1 MARLRAAAA
10 AAVRSSSP
18 AKRKVQGRDEDGD
31 GDGDEDEL
39 PDLAALLFS
48 GRTNGGG
55 GGVATSF
62 EPSTTRDY
70 DVGAAGA
77 RRSPRKRAESS
88 QRQLPETQPQRQ
100 RDVKEEQA
108 PRGSPRKRDRAKQ
121 KRHVKVVEE
130 EVVESE
136 EVAQQS
142 AQQQWQWRW
151 EQRPLKL
158 AHVNSLLLPLS
169 QIALGDEND
178 EKDDERRAWVP
189 EARAKSGPA
198 ESVPPEKEKKKKK
211 LNAILGVIDEGG
223 DKENEKLRGVATL
236 RGSKP
241 QTTSSFVLKEARCND
256 DTEDSV
262 IEEEDEEDTDLS
274 GFVVDDEADLSIHI
288 SSGES
293 DVDTRK
299 PKRGKRKLQRGRQA
313 LESED
318 EVDRNAED
326 SITVDVGSLAK
337 DLFGLKLEPSRR
349 ELPAPQKREIEV
361 VDLTGSPEKSSNA
374 SPATRSPVKRSSSST
389 DPDNDAILK
398 FSPPR
403 AYSPIKLAPKA
414 LPFPTARSTTPSP
427 PAEPASRP
435 TTPTRT
441 TTPPRPV
448 SPTKLKSPSKAHLLS
463 PSKRGDAA
471 PRSPHRPSVDAF
483 WSSDVVNTWHDQF
496 SPKKAP
502 VTSPRKNR
510 LAQFSLWADE
520 ESEEDSQGTRDTSDP
535 PTPCTSPRKART
547 MMQSPEKKRVAEE
560 KRARKEF
567 AGSREGAAREL
578 LAELDT
584 KIAQGKLASMSDST
598 GGVKIVWSKTLRST
612 AGRANWRR
620 TVTKSGGSGSPIKGS
635 PMKSSG
641 DVLVQHY
648 ASIELAEKV
657 IDSNEKLANTLAHE
671 FCHLANFMV
680 SNVRDQPHGA
690 SFRAWAERVTRE
702 FAGSGKEA
710 WRQVEVTTKHSYAIN
725 HKYLWVCAGREMTDA
740 ARWLRMEEG
749 EGEEDGCG
757 AEYGRHSKSIDTE
770 KHRCGKCKGVLV
782 QVRPVPRRV
791 EAKRLSPRKNLFQKR
806 VKSGDGEDAVA
817 ELGRALEVVELSD

>member
-1 MARLRAAAA
+1 MARLRAAAAA

-18 AKRKVQGRDEDGD
+18 AKRKEQGRDED

-48 GRTNGGG
+48 GTASGGGGG

-62 EPSTTRDY
+62 KLSTTRDY

-121 KRHVKVVEE
+121 KRRVKVEE

-142 AQQQWQWRW
+142 APQQW
-151 EQRPLKL
+151 QRPLKL

-169 QIALGDEND
+169 GIVLE
-178 EKDDERRAWVP
+178 DDEDDEDDEDEQREKQLTGATAVVRP
-189 EARAKSGPA
+189 KSKPR
-198 ESVPPEKEKKKKK
+198 
-211 LNAILGVIDEGG
+211 LGVIDEGS
-223 DKENEKLRGVATL
+223 DKENEKLRGVASL
-236 RGSKP
+236 RVSK
-241 QTTSSFVLKEARCND
+241 QRHRTERFVVREARCND
-256 DTEDSV
+256 DLEDSV

-288 SSGES
+288 SSDDS

-299 PKRGKRKLQRGRQA
+299 PKSGKRKLQRGRQA

-414 LPFPTARSTTPSP
+414 LPFPTARSTTPPP
-427 PAEPASRP
+427 PAQPASRP

-471 PRSPHRPSVDAF
+471 PRSPHRPSIDAF

-520 ESEEDSQGTRDTSDP
+520 ESEEDSQAARDGSDP
-535 PTPCTSPRKART
+535 PTPCTSPRKAAK
-547 MMQSPEKKRVAEE
+547 MMQSPEKKRFAEE
-560 KRARKEF
+560 KKARREF
-567 AGSREGAAREL
+567 AACREGAGREL

-584 KIAQGKLASMSDST
+584 KITQGKLASMSDST

-749 EGEEDGCG
+749 EGEDGCG

-791 EAKRLSPRKNLFQKR
+791 DTKRLSPRKNLFQKR
-806 VKSGDGEDAVA
+806 VKSGEGEDAVA
-817 ELGRALEVVELSD
+817 ELGRALEVVDLSD